1 MKTRLLLS
9 VGFAITAMLTSCLSE
24 PDFEPVAEGSIQIKV
39 SGSINQLQT
48 KVNAQGFE
56 DGDALGLYAVNY
68 ENSNQTP
75 GTLQDEGNQADHV
88 KYVFDESNSKW
99 NSVHPVYYKDENTNV
114 DIYAFYPYA
123 EPSSVTAYNFEVQK
137 DQSIVKSNNKLGGYE
152 ASDFL
157 WGKSENVVPTEA
169 AVKVRLSHK
178 MAGVYVVLEEGTGFE
193 EAGDFDLLDKK
204 ILVTGTTRKAS
215 INLCDGTVSPIGD
228 AQSTGIVMAPQSDG
242 SFRAVVVPQPVD
254 AGVKL
259 FAITIGG
266 VNYSFSKS
274 ENYEYKSGKLSKF
287 TIKVNRKYP
296 SGEYELIL
304 ADTQIIDWKED
315 INTYE
320 GEARQYYCV
329 HCEEPGTLD
338 SLIKTDKKNP
348 DKIKNLK
355 VSGNINIAD
364 FYFMRDSMAIL
375 QSVNLKE
382 ASVKA
387 SAGVYCDFNG
397 KRYFKVFDGYF
408 NTADEVWSK
417 LKMLYPDCDVHGHFG
432 PYMCGDDE
440 IPPSALD
447 NKSTLVNFVF
457 PEVVHKIGGHA
468 FYQCSLL
475 TGALIIPNDVKE
487 ICRAAFFKCS
497 NLSSVS
503 LPEGLVTI
511 EGQAF
516 EECNSL
522 SSLLLPSTLK
532 YIGECAFSGCHG
544 IVGNLLLPDGLEFL
558 GNGAFGDCH
567 RLTGDLKIPESI
579 TTLYSYTFGNCGFNG
594 RLIMH
599 DNLKLSDDF
608 APNNSHGVWGHG
620 PFYNCGFQGELV
632 LPSTITKIPKSCF
645 TGNQFSTIAAFPD
658 DILEIGDHAFM
669 ECQRLMGTIELP
681 QSLISLGSNAFTHCC
696 QIQGLI
702 LPSDL
707 GVIKTGAF
715 QNCYQL
721 NNIVCK
727 SLNPPVIQSSAFDG
741 VPKDNFT
748 VEVPSGSVKLYQS
761 DSNWKEFMRIAAHY
775 DFSLDRSRCRALNS
789 SKTQTCVLRA
799 PANYSWS
806 LDSKPEWIT
815 VTPTSGT
822 GKAEISI
829 IYDEMAESE
838 VGEIYVPRYHDYG
851 DYDRDDVFAGREGE
865 IVFKLDDVEEYTVS
879 LEVEQ
884 FDYDH
889 QDGDVIQ
896 LHKATQGK
904 GVNIV
909 FMGDCY
915 DAKDIASEAYIN
927 DIYEAYGHFF
937 SVEPYKSYKDYFNVY
952 AVFGESTDS
961 GVGTVNTVRDAKF
974 GSQYSLSGISPDFGI
989 CYEYAAKADPD
1000 LNMSQTLIVMIE
1012 NTTEYGGIC
1021 YMWGD
1026 GSAVACCPKSADAYP
1041 YDFRGI
1047 VQHEA
1052 GGHGFGKL
1060 ADEYIYH
1067 NTFIQSCPCACCNHV
1082 EELEAYKSLGWY
1094 KNIELTGDIN
1104 EVGWSHMIFDSKYSN
1119 YVDVFE
1125 GGYFHARGVYRSEAT
1140 SCMNNNIPY
1149 FSAISRQAIVE
1160 RIMDYAGEEFDMSSF
1175 YEKDNDD
1182 MGPTTKSSIYDL
1194 NMPAINSGKQHAPVY
1209 MGDRPDFL

>member
-24 PDFEPVAEGSIQIKV
+24 PDFEPVAEGSIPIKV

-88 KYVFDESNSKW
+88 KYVFDEHNYKW
-99 NSVHPVYYKDENTNV
+99 NSVHPVYYKDVNTNV
-114 DIYAFYPYA
+114 DIYAFYPHA
-123 EPSSVTAYNFEVQK
+123 EPPSVTAYNFEVKK
-137 DQSIVKSNNKLGGYE
+137 DQSTVKSNNKLGGYE

-157 WGKSENVVPTEA
+157 WGKSENVVPTED

-193 EAGDFDLLDKK
+193 EADDFALLDKK

-215 INLCDGTVSPIGD
+215 INLCDGTVSPIGE

-242 SFRAVVVPQPVD
+242 SFRAVVVPQTVA

-259 FAITIGG
+259 FAITIDG

-274 ENYEYKSGKLSKF
+274 EDYEYKSGKLSKF

-364 FYFMRDSMAIL
+364 FYFMRDSMALL

-382 ASVKA
+382 VSVKA
-387 SAGVYCDFNG
+387 AASVVCVING
-397 KRYFKVFDGYF
+397 ERQIKFIEGHFAH
-408 NTADEVWSK
+408 TDEVGDVLHK
-417 LKMLYPDCDVHGHFG
+417 LYPDCERHSHYRADV
-432 PYMCGDDE
+432 CGDDE
-440 IPPSALD
+440 IPPYAFD
-447 NKSTLVNFVF
+447 NKSTLVSFVF
-457 PEVVHKIGGHA
+457 PELVHKIGYAA
-468 FYQCSLL
+468 FGGCSLL
-475 TGALIIPNDVKE
+475 TGALIIPDSVKE
-487 ICRAAFFKCS
+487 ICPSAFVNCN
-497 NLSSVS
+497 NLLSVY
-503 LPEGLVTI
+503 LPEGLI
-511 EGQAF
+511 KIDSQAF
-516 EECNSL
+516 AGCNSI
-522 SSLLLPSTLK
+522 SSLMLPSTLK
-532 YIGECAFSGCHG
+532 YIGECAFSDCKG
-544 IVGNLLLPDGLEFL
+544 IVGNLLLPDDLEFI
-558 GNGAFGDCH
+558 GNGAFSDCH

-579 TTLYSYTFGNCGFNG
+579 TTLYCYTFGNCGFNG
-594 RLIMH
+594 RLTMH
-599 DNLKLSDDF
+599 DNLKLSDEF
-608 APNNSHGVWGHG
+608 APNNTSGVGRYG
-620 PFYNCGFQGELV
+620 PFHNCGFQGELV
-632 LPSTITKIPKSCF
+632 LPSNITKIPTGCF
-645 TGNQFSTIAAFPD
+645 YGNQFSTIAAFPD
-658 DILEIGDHAFM
+658 GLLEIGDEAFM
-669 ECQRLMGTIELP
+669 FCHRLMGTIEFP
-681 QSLISLGSNAFTHCC
+681 QSLISIGSKAFFNCS
-696 QIQGLI
+696 QIQGVV

-707 GVIKTGAF
+707 GIIKAGSF
-715 QNCYQL
+715 QDCYQL
-721 NNIVCK
+721 NKIVCK
-727 SLNPPVIQSSAFDG
+727 ALTPPVMQNGAFDG

-748 VEVPSGSVKLYQS
+748 VEVPTGSVKLYRS

-775 DFSLDRSRCRALNS
+775 DFSLDRSRYRALNS

-829 IYDEMAESE
+829 TYDEMNESE
-838 VGEIYVPRYHDYG
+838 VRDIYVPRYHDYG

-865 IVFKLDDVEEYTVS
+865 IVFKLDDVEGYTVS

-1000 LNMSQTLIVMIE
+1000 LNKSQTLIVMIE

-1021 YMWGD
+1021 YM
-1026 GSAVACCPKSADAYP
+1026 
-1041 YDFRGI
+1041 
-1047 VQHEA
+1047 
-1052 GGHGFGKL
+1052 
-1060 ADEYIYH
+1060 
-1067 NTFIQSCPCACCNHV
+1067 
-1082 EELEAYKSLGWY
+1082 
-1094 KNIELTGDIN
+1094 
-1104 EVGWSHMIFDSKYSN
+1104 
-1119 YVDVFE
+1119 
-1125 GGYFHARGVYRSEAT
+1125 
-1140 SCMNNNIPY
+1140 
-1149 FSAISRQAIVE
+1149 
-1160 RIMDYAGEEFDMSSF
+1160 
-1175 YEKDNDD
+1175 
-1182 MGPTTKSSIYDL
+1182 
-1194 NMPAINSGKQHAPVY
+1194 
-1209 MGDRPDFL
+1209 